1 MCDMTTLEKLEVGPE
16 IVQALQAQYVHSV
29 EDLLALAA
37 QPNEREA
44 LLEDMQWTEPGLEAV
59 LEKAQ
64 RLVRSRL
71 Q

>member
-1 MCDMTTLEKLEVGPE
+1 MTTLEKLEIGPE
-16 IVQALQAQYVHSV
+16 IVQALQAQYVLSV

-44 LLEDMQWTEPGLEAV
+44 LLEDMRWTEPGLEAV
-59 LEKAQ
+59 LAKAQ
-64 RLVRSRL
+64 RLVRRRL

>member
-1 MCDMTTLEKLEVGPE
+1 MCDMTTLEKLEIGPE
-16 IVQALQAQYVHSV
+16 IVQALRAQYVHSV
-29 EDLLALAA
+29 EDLLALAE

-59 LEKAQ
+59 LEKAH
-64 RLVRSRL
+64 RVVRRRL